1 MDKEELKMGQ
11 EGLKLVF
18 WREKKHLSIRQGT
31 FYKVLT

>member
-11 EGLKLVF
+11 EGLKLVL
-18 WREKKHLSIRQGT
+18 WTKKHLSIRQGT